1 MIGELCPGLE
11 EMSAKLDG
19 TWGSG
24 SRQKAFS
31 LLPSLHTCRVRILNQ
46 ETFCSILVHTQKLKV
61 YEVMCFSRISALLPL
76 YIHLQS
82 QFPVAVKK

>member
-1 MIGELCPGLE
+1 MIISYPTLISLQIHAVDLAMIGELCPGLE

-61 YEVMCFSRISALLPL
+61 YEVRCF
-76 YIHLQS
+76 
-82 QFPVAVKK
+82 